1 MIKFDN
7 IFFHGTKKVLLDEI
21 LTKGLKTRHG
31 RATFTQNP
39 NYTLNYCGENPIKE
53 GLLLVFRNKNIK
65 KAKDSELILKKK
77 QKIITGWPNRW
88 RTEQFGY
95 YPISSKKEPI
105 LNKRYLLAIFSFNV
119 EFLRILDSIFKDIKE
134 AKINSKKI
142 KIYCKKIETVLS
154 NKKIQVIK
162 PKISLEKLSKIM
174 MWGMIKNIIFREI
187 RANYVSSL
195 VLKGWKIYNPG
206 QHPCNRWLKKRKDI
220 VKQIKSISKIINEDF
235 ITEDVKA
242 EFLLRAPDCN

>member
-1 MIKFDN
+1 MIKFGN
-7 IFFHGTKKVLLDEI
+7 IFFHGTKKILLDEI
-21 LTKGLKTRHG
+21 LDKGLKTSHG

-53 GLLLVFRNKNIK
+53 GFLLVFRNKNIK
-65 KAKDSELILKKK
+65 KAKDSELVLKKK

-95 YPISSKKEPI
+95 CPISSKKEPI
-105 LNKRYLLAIFSFNV
+105 LNKRYLLAIFSFNK
-119 EFLRILDSIFKDIKE
+119 EFLKTLDSIFKNIKE
-134 AKINSKKI
+134 AKIDNKKIEIYSKKI
-142 KIYCKKIETVLS
+142 EKILS

-174 MWGMIKNIIFREI
+174 VLGMIRNIILREI

-206 QHPCNRWLKKRKDI
+206 QHPCNRWLKKRKEI
-220 VKQIKSISKIINEDF
+220 VKQMKSISKIINEDS
-235 ITEDVKA
+235 IPVDVKA
-242 EFLLRAPDCN
+242 EFLLRAPDCI